1 MNAPAP
7 VRLIRFPEVQRRVS
21 LGKVALWRLR
31 REGRFPQPVRLGSRI
46 AFIES
51 EVEAWIEE
59 RIRERDQRLAAR

>member
-1 MNAPAP
+1 MNNTAP

-21 LGKVALWRLR
+21 LGKVAVWRLR

-51 EVEAWIEE
+51 EIDQWLEE
-59 RIRERDQRLAAR
+59 RVRERDQRATR